1 MNAHSITNLAYES
14 INEKYSRAKYGDF
27 DVIMDMSNG
36 YINATKLCA
45 NGGKQMKAW
54 LRNNCNKELI
64 KYFESESS
72 DTNSCRQTYEVRNGT
87 NSNNINGTYVHQHL
101 IPHIAAWVSPIF
113 AYNISIILHEWK
125 LLSPENEFR
134 YWNKMGTAFAK
145 TKLTVTV
152 EGKEAIIRDQTAL
165 EENGVTEFKTPVG
178 LIDVLTHNKIIEIKI
193 GYNWKHALGQVK
205 CYGFYYP
212 DKEKWIYLFEC
223 NDIDKDVIDK
233 ICIFENVN
241 VKYIN

>member
-1 MNAHSITNLAYES
+1 MNTLSITNLAYES
-14 INEKYSRAKYGDF
+14 INEKYSKAKYGDF
-27 DVIMDMSNG
+27 DVIMDITNG

-45 NGGKQMKAW
+45 DGGKKIYHWMENKS
-54 LRNNCNKELI
+54 NKELI
-64 KYFESESS
+64 KYFEI
-72 DTNSCRQTYEVRNGT
+72 NCGGARQTYEVRNGT
-87 NSNNINGTYVHQHL
+87 KSNNINGTYVHQLL
-101 IPHIAAWVSPIF
+101 IPHIACWVSPLF
-113 AYNISIILHEWK
+113 AYNISIILREWK

-134 YWNKMGTAFAK
+134 YWNEMGTAFAK
-145 TKLTVTV
+145 TKLTYTV

-165 EENGVTEFKTPVG
+165 EENGVTEIKTPVG
-178 LIDVLTHNKIIEIKI
+178 LIDVLTSSKIIEIKI

-233 ICIFENVN
+233 TCVFENVN